1 MTITNQIS
9 KFDKTLFWDTNIESL
24 NMELDSFYIIKRI
37 ILRGDKKDRIVMF
50 QNYDYKTIRNVVEL
64 SREIPDS
71 LKVVWLKALQDE

>member
-1 MTITNQIS
+1 
-9 KFDKTLFWDTNIESL
+9 
-24 NMELDSFYIIKRI
+24 MELDLFYIIKRI

-71 LKVVWLKALQDE
+71 LKVV